1 MKKILVR
8 ITVIILLIMPGVVH
22 SQQTVYWHDNEWV
35 CVMAGTCDS
44 TTDQYLILEEPS
56 PDYKNPVMAHYCT
69 YDVSDF
75 ISTKTPWMEV
85 TFEDEYPVV
94 KSGIY
99 IWIRDVCPIASTYFT
114 TEIAAYGRDDTLE
127 VNYFIKWCNPTK
139 NECLLVNTGKGR
151 YSGKHKLRVGMKEN
165 GTVEYWL
172 DDEFIWSTENIPAT
186 YTYQS
191 PGSFG
196 WIILGGQYPGAT
208 FSNFQIGTDYEPL
221 LSTVNLSIDIRPFS
235 KYNKVLPWK
244 WGLIPVAIIST
255 ADFHAPSEIDL
266 ETVKF
271 GREGVED
278 SLAFCQRHNRDINRD
293 GLTDLLC
300 FFRSYKTDFRL
311 GDTEGIL
318 RAERKTMN
326 TINTGNSQVVL
337 EGRDSVE
344 VVDKSKWSSKRGQ
357 ERQFNSSGSEEEATV
372 TGEHVKRSI
381 VPNTSE

>member
-1 MKKILVR
+1 
-8 ITVIILLIMPGVVH
+8 
-22 SQQTVYWHDNEWV
+22 
-35 CVMAGTCDS
+35 
-44 TTDQYLILEEPS
+44 
-56 PDYKNPVMAHYCT
+56 
-69 YDVSDF
+69 
-75 ISTKTPWMEV
+75 
-85 TFEDEYPVV
+85 
-94 KSGIY
+94 
-99 IWIRDVCPIASTYFT
+99 
-114 TEIAAYGRDDTLE
+114 
-127 VNYFIKWCNPTK
+127 
-139 NECLLVNTGKGR
+139 
-151 YSGKHKLRVGMKEN
+151 MKEN

-357 ERQFNSSGSEEEATV
+357 ER
-372 TGEHVKRSI
+372 
-381 VPNTSE
+381 